1 MSPSAGSA
9 ARERLGSLLKQRRVE
24 LGIEFKNRSLFAA
37 EVGLNYR
44 LVQDI
49 ENAARD
55 NFEDVTLL
63 AIDRAYRWQ
72 GGSSARVLDGGDPEP
87 MVFTPQEQDVIDR
100 MRQFLDARGQE
111 ANRAG
116 RQRSA

>member
-24 LGIEFKNRSLFAA
+24 LGIQYKNRSLFAA
-37 EVGLNYR
+37 ETGLNYR
-44 LVQDI
+44 LLQDI

-63 AIDRAYRWQ
+63 AVDRAYQWQ
-72 GGSSARVLDGGDPEP
+72 AGSSARVLAGGDPEP
-87 MVFTPQEQDVIDR
+87 MVFSPQHQDIIEG
-100 MRQFLDARGQE
+100 MRRLFDAQ
-111 ANRAG
+111 AAKDAS